1 MNIAVSA
8 CLLGSPCRF
17 DGEAR
22 PCAAVKALRERHAIV
37 PVCPETMAKLPR
49 PRLPNEVVRESA
61 DGACGA
67 NAVLGGDANA
77 GAGADD
83 AGEGNGLGFRVV
95 DSAGVD
101 NTEAFVAGARL
112 ALERARQ
119 AGCDLAV
126 LKSKS
131 PSCGSGRIYDGTF
144 SGTLTEGWGVAAALF
159 RDAGIPVVDENAV
172 ERLADVCG
180 GCPDDAALRRMT
192 ERC

>member
-49 PRLPNEVVRESA
+49 PRLPNEVVRE
-61 DGACGA
+61 GAGGTGA
-67 NAVLGGDANA
+67 NAVLGGGANA

-83 AGEGNGLGFRVV
+83 AGEGNGLDFRVV
-95 DSAGVD
+95 DSAGID

-144 SGTLTEGWGVAAALF
+144 SGTLTDGWGVAAALF

-172 ERLADVCG
+172 ECLANTCG
-180 GCPDDAALRRMT
+180 GCPDDAALRRMA
-192 ERC
+192 ESR